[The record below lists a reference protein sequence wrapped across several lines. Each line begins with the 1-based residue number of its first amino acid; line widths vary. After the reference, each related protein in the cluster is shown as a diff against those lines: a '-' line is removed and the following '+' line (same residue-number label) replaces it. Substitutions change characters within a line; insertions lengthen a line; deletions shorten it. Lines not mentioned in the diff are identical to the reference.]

1 MNGRLTL
8 KLYRVCYIRVLCLV
22 FDFTSKNQNQ
32 FGNPVVLQFY
42 HRTAFIRPMIGL
54 KREKNKKNI

>member
-8 KLYRVCYIRVLCLV
+8 KLYKVCYIRVFCLVV
-22 FDFTSKNQNQ
+22 FDFTSKNQNE

-42 HRTAFIRPMIGL
+42 PWPAFIGPIIGL
-54 KREKNKKNI
+54 KREKNKK